1 MSMPMNFLICII
13 LYLVS
18 KLAEVYVIL
27 IKLIIFTSVLHIL
40 AYFYTLIEK
49 LLSVDFLIDLRLI
62 DFSVP
67 RGRVSS
73 SFDAWLRLLL
83 VILAHDANFHQVLI
97 LLLSMLT
104 ISFRCIGWMSSL
116 LAFTLEMIFSGLSH
130 GCLNIRIFAIIWY
143 LVSTVWLKC
152 TTSTYNLL
160 PTNSWLPCFILIL
173 HKLILIIRKH
183 LLVSSH
189 CTMGLL
195 IHLPTIWILIILFI
209 DIKVMTLRRLIG
221 TLCIIIP
228 ILPIILCLKVML
240 LSWVHLTNLSIVSI
254 YIVTIVHLSSLWGLI
269 RLRGWI
275 DSIVLIGLSSRR
287 VANTVFICLICVVF
301 NCSVLSFLFT
311 WLP

>member
-18 KLAEVYVIL
+18 KLAKVYVIL
-27 IKLIIFTSVLHIL
+27 IKLIIFTSMFHIL
-40 AYFYTLIEK
+40 AYFYTLIEE
-49 LLSVDFLIDLRLI
+49 LLSVDFLIDLGLI
-62 DFSVP
+62 NLSVSW
-67 RGRVSS
+67 GRVSS

-83 VILAHDANFHQVLI
+83 VILAHDANFHQVLV

-104 ISFRCIGWMSSL
+104 VSFRCIGWMTSC
-116 LAFTLEMIFSGLSH
+116 LALTLEMIFTGLSH
-130 GCLNIRIFAIIWY
+130 GCLDIWIFAIIWY
-143 LVSTVWLKC
+143 LVSTVWLQC
-152 TTSTYNLL
+152 ATPTYNLL
-160 PTNSWLPCFILIL
+160 STYSWLPCFILIL

-195 IHLPTIWILIILFI
+195 IHLATIWILIILFI

-240 LSWVHLTNLSIVSI
+240 LSWVHLTNLAIVSI
-254 YIVTIVHLSSLWGLI
+254 HIVTIIHLSSLWGLI

-275 DSIVLIGLSSRR
+275 DSIVLVRLSSRR
-287 VANTVFICLICVVF
+287 IAYTVFICLICIVF
-301 NCSVLSFLFT
+301 NCTILSFVFT
-311 WLP
+311 WLS